1 MLECLIHSSSSSN
14 FEVSAGKYTSLLLLI
29 LRIISKGDYYNWL
42 EFYFEILNYNI
53 QGLVF
58 WAVLFGFFFCLV
70 WFFVVL
76 LGIFF
81 AMYSKLP
88 ILEDSSVFLEPL
100 LVDGCESLN

>member
-58 WAVLFGFFFCLV
+58 WAVLFGFFFV
-70 WFFVVL
+70 WFGFL
-76 LGIFF
+76 LFCWVFF
-81 AMYSKLP
+81 LQCTQNYLFWRTA
-88 ILEDSSVFLEPL
+88 V
-100 LVDGCESLN
+100 CSLNPFWLMDVKV